1 MPLGEL
7 ARNVKTDRKNSVS
20 VNPTLL
26 FTRLSGIVQQEDN
39 VEQYFGYDLTHFET
53 PDEAALQNA
62 LLTEETDISA
72 KQGTSYL
79 IDGGALLH
87 RIHWMKDMKFCD
99 IANNYVCYVRS
110 NYGSFFD
117 AHDDEMTIKPSEHVR
132 CSALKGCT
140 PNIKIREDSQNPYSK
155 ERFLPNRN
163 NKKE

>member
-26 FTRLSGIVQQEDN
+26 FTRLSGIAQQEDN

-53 PDEAALQNA
+53 PDKAALQNA

-99 IANNYVCYVRS
+99 IAN
-110 NYGSFFD
+110 
-117 AHDDEMTIKPSEHVR
+117 H
-132 CSALKGCT
+132 
-140 PNIKIREDSQNPYSK
+140 YSVT
-155 ERFLPNRN
+155 
-163 NKKE
+163 